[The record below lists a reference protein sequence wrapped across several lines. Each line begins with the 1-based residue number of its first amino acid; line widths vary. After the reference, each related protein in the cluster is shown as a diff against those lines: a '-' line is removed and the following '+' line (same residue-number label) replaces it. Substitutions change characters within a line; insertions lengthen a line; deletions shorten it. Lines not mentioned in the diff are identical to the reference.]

1 MNILLT
7 GAEGFIGR
15 HVHLQLKAAGHTTRL
30 LSRRHG
36 CDFASMTQPRQ
47 WLPLVKGL
55 DAVINCVGIFA
66 ATRRYTFERIHTDAP
81 VALFQAC
88 AECGISRVLQVS
100 AQGADSHAHTPF
112 LRSKGR
118 ADAFLQM
125 LPLNWMVLRP
135 SLVVGTGGASSHF
148 MCQLSRLPLIPIPG
162 DGKQVIQPVH
172 VEDVAL
178 ALLHALEQETA
189 CRVIAAVGPR
199 RYTLLDWITA
209 LRQQQS
215 LGAARICHLPLPV
228 ARLICQIGQR
238 LHPLLQPD
246 ALDML
251 QAGSYS
257 ELQPFV
263 ELLRG
268 MPRSPLQAIA
278 TPAGESI

>member
-1 MNILLT
+1 MKILLT
-7 GAEGFIGR
+7 GGDGFIGR
-15 HVHLQLKAAGHTTRL
+15 HVHLRLQAAGHCTRL

-36 CDFASMTQPRQ
+36 CDFVSMTEPRH
-47 WLPLVKGL
+47 WLPWVKGL
-55 DAVINCVGIFA
+55 DAVINCAGIFT
-66 ATRRYTFERIHTDAP
+66 ATRQQTFDRVHTDAP

-88 AECGISRVLQVS
+88 AEAGIARVVQLS
-100 AQGADSHAHTPF
+100 ALGADAHAPIPF

-135 SLVVGTGGASSHF
+135 SLVVGKGGTSSHL
-148 MCQLSRLPLIPIPG
+148 MQQLARLPLIPIPG

-172 VEDVAL
+172 IEDVAL
-178 ALLHALEQETA
+178 ALLHALEQEPA
-189 CRVIAAVGPR
+189 CRVVAAVGPR

-209 LRQQQS
+209 LRQQQG
-215 LGAARICHLPLPV
+215 LGAARICHLPLSV
-228 ARLICQIGQR
+228 ARLICQIGQGW
-238 LHPLLQPD
+238 HPLLQTD

-251 QAGSYS
+251 QSGSYS

-263 ELLRG
+263 QLLHG

>member
-7 GAEGFIGR
+7 GGDGFIGR
-15 HVHLQLKAAGHTTRL
+15 HIHARLQAAGHCTRV

-36 CDFASMTQPRQ
+36 CDFASMTQPGH

-55 DAVINCVGIFA
+55 DAVINCAGIFV
-66 ATRRYTFERIHTDAP
+66 ATHQHSFEQVHTDAP

-88 AECGISRVLQVS
+88 AEAGIPRLVQLS
-100 AQGADSHAHTPF
+100 ALGADVHALSPF

-135 SLVVGTGGASSHF
+135 SLVVGNGGSSSRF
-148 MCQLSRLPLIPIPG
+148 MYQLSRLPLIPIPG

-178 ALLHALEQETA
+178 ALLHALEQDAA

-209 LRQQQS
+209 LRQQQG
-215 LGAARICHLPLPV
+215 LGAARFCHLPLPV
-228 ARLICQIGQR
+228 ARLICQIGQG
-238 LHPLLQPD
+238 LHPLLQTD

-263 ELLRG
+263 ELLHG